1 MNRLMNNAVKEAFD
15 NLPSG
20 VCFFDKNGTVTLCNH
35 QMYRVFFA
43 LTGMDL
49 KSLPELQ
56 DFLNSHGN
64 ESHRDHEFFLL
75 EDNTAWTFAQEQIT
89 TQEGETYTQVTASD
103 VAELYLRQ
111 KELEEE
117 MRKLKK
123 HAERIRRLSSDI
135 LALIREEEILNM
147 KMRVHDDIGIR
158 VLIDGEFPEQT
169 AVKELFLSVIRECMT
184 NAVRHAGAKELYI
197 RFVCSGQQA
206 AVTVTN
212 DGASP
217 EGEIVEG
224 GGLTSLL
231 SLVKKSGATRAIKSR
246 FPQIRVIIVTSML
259 DVGYLNRAREVGADS
274 LYFKDVSQ
282 MELMKVAELT
292 MRGES
297 VYPDK
302 APEVRIG
309 NIMSSDFTEKEIRVL
324 RLMIEGMTYKE
335 MAEQLHV
342 TTDCVKKH
350 ISSMLSKT
358 GNSSKTKLIAMVVS
372 KRLIVNGF

>member
-35 QMYRVFFA
+35 QMYHVFFA

-49 KSLPELQ
+49 QSLPELQ

-64 ESHRDHEFFLL
+64 ESRRDHEFFLL

-259 DVGYLNRAREVGADS
+259 DVDYLNRAREVGADS

-358 GNSSKTKLIAMVVS
+358 GYPSKTKLIAMVVS

>member
-1 MNRLMNNAVKEAFD
+1 MNNAVKEAFD

-43 LTGMDL
+43 LTGMDMQ
-49 KSLPELQ
+49 SLPELQ

>member
-1 MNRLMNNAVKEAFD
+1 MNNAVKEAFD

-49 KSLPELQ
+49 QSLPELQ

-259 DVGYLNRAREVGADS
+259 DVDYLNRAREVGADS

-358 GNSSKTKLIAMVVS
+358 GYPSKTKLIAMVVS

>member
-1 MNRLMNNAVKEAFD
+1 MNNAVKEAFD

-49 KSLPELQ
+49 QSLPELQ